1 MTVTFAT
8 SMSEYRIDQLC
19 HRTYERREARIIRAL
34 GSAYPKSIP
43 AKKLMAQ
50 PGFNYHIDPVSEF
63 IALCISFRKIN
74 QALSG
79 TGWQAFRTGGT
90 PEDTYWL
97 SPIGDG

>member
-34 GSAYPKSIP
+34 GSAYPKSIH
-43 AKKLMAQ
+43 AKQLMAQ
-50 PGFNYHIDPVSEF
+50 TGFNYHVDPVSEF

-74 QALSG
+74 QGLLG
-79 TGWQAFRTGGT
+79 TDWQAERSDGT
-90 PEDTYWL
+90 PEAFYSL
-97 SPIGDG
+97 SPVGG